1 VPARV
6 SAARRGFPEETG
18 DNYYAAGGAVII
30 GEGICCQILAVCSF
44 FDIVIE
50 DGRKKAWAVGLNKM
64 VL

>member
-44 FDIVIE
+44 FDIE
-50 DGRKKAWAVGLNKM
+50 ERTGGRKIGQLG
-64 VL
+64 